1 MLIREIQIKDNPVIK
16 QIIQSSLESFDLAL
30 PGTAYFDPELDR
42 LSEFYAKETNAA
54 YWVIEKDGHILGGCG
69 IAPFDKKAKICE
81 LQKIYLVKEAQ
92 GQGLA
97 RLLLNTALAYAEKYY
112 DFCYLETM
120 KRMEKANYLYQ
131 SFGFEKL
138 MKPLSG
144 SEHSVMEVWY
154 LKELQEEK

>member
-1 MLIREIQIKDNPVIK
+1 MLIREIQIKDDPVIK
-16 QIIQSSLESFDLAL
+16 QIIQSSLELYDLAL
-30 PGTAYFDPELDR
+30 PGTAYFDPELGH
-42 LSEFYAKETNAA
+42 LSEFYGKKTNAA
-54 YWVIEKDGHILGGCG
+54 YWVIEKDGQVLGGCG

-81 LQKIYLVKEAQ
+81 LQKIYLAKEAQ
-92 GQGLA
+92 GQGMA
-97 RLLLNTALAYAEKYY
+97 RLLMNRALAYAEKYY

-138 MKPLSG
+138 PEPLAG

-154 LKELQEEK
+154 LKELQDEK

>member
-1 MLIREIQIKDNPVIK
+1 MLIREIQIKDDPVIK
-16 QIIQSSLESFDLAL
+16 QIIQTSLESYDLAL
-30 PGTAYFDPELDR
+30 PGTAY
-42 LSEFYAKETNAA
+42 
-54 YWVIEKDGHILGGCG
+54 WVIEKDGQVLGGCG

-81 LQKIYLVKEAQ
+81 LQKIYLAKEAQ
-92 GQGLA
+92 GQGMA
-97 RLLLNTALAYAEKYY
+97 RLLMDTALAYAEKYY

-138 MKPLSG
+138 PEPLAG